1 MKTLLSALLLLIN
14 LNAQDGLCK
23 QTHVLK
29 DTEWVSSETEELFEL
44 SYYSM
49 KSKVIINDMVFD
61 YVKANIEYDEYDFK
75 NLVGLGIFHHDP
87 LAFLLMSSDMS
98 VLLRCCFI

>member
-1 MKTLLSALLLLIN
+1 MKTLLSVLLLLIN
-14 LNAQDGLCK
+14 LSAQDGLCK
-23 QTHVLK
+23 QTHELK
-29 DTEWVSSETEELFEL
+29 DTEWVLSETEELFEL
-44 SYYSM
+44 SYYNM

-75 NLVGLGIFHHDP
+75 DLVGLGIFHDDP
-87 LAFLLMSSDMS
+87 LAFLLMSDEKS